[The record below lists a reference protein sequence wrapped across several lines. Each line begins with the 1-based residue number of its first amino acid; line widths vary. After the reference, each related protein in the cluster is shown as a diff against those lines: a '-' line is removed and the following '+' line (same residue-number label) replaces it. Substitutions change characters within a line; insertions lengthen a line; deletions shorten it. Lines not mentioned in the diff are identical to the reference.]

1 MKFFLNIQIE
11 YVEEERITIGK
22 SSEVWLAV
30 DKKKGTKLII
40 KKPIS
45 REIFSQERIVLT
57 SLCHPNIIRLID
69 SSITDPQLP
78 VLIFEYAEN
87 GNLLNCLRSSANNFS
102 ALKLLEISADVA
114 RGMSELEKRAIVH
127 CDIKAKSILIDR
139 HFVCKVSSFSKAR
152 CLKPGESSYVPPS
165 SITVNIPV
173 KWAAPEIL
181 SKRKFSIKSDVWAFA
196 VLLSEIFS
204 KGNLPY
210 PNMDNAKVKSD
221 IQNGIKMAQPSNCP
235 NEVYEVMKRCFE
247 LHAKNRP
254 SFVVVYQQLQ
264 ELCCKNPMSETSSS
278 RSEWEDL

>member
-1 MKFFLNIQIE
+1 M
-11 YVEEERITIGK
+11 EEERITIGK

-30 DKKKGTKLII
+30 DKRKGTKLII

-45 REIFSQERIVLT
+45 REIFTQERSILASV
-57 SLCHPNIIRLID
+57 CHPNIIRLIN
-69 SSITDPQLP
+69 SSITQSP

-87 GNLLNCLRSSANNFS
+87 GNLLNCLKSSANKFN
-102 ALKLLEISADVA
+102 ALKLLRISADVA

-127 CDIKAKSILIDR
+127 CDVKAKSILMDK

-152 CLKPGESSYVPPS
+152 SLKPGESSYVPPS
-165 SITVNIPV
+165 TMTVNVPV

-196 VLLSEIFS
+196 VLLSEVFS
-204 KGNLPY
+204 LGNIPY

-221 IQNGIKMAQPSNCP
+221 VQSGIKMAQPSNCP
-235 NEVYEVMKRCFE
+235 NEVYEVMKHCLE

-254 SFVVVYQQLQ
+254 SFDDVYQQLQ
-264 ELCCKNPMSETSSS
+264 ELYCKNPMNETSSS
-278 RSEWEDL
+278 GSECEDL